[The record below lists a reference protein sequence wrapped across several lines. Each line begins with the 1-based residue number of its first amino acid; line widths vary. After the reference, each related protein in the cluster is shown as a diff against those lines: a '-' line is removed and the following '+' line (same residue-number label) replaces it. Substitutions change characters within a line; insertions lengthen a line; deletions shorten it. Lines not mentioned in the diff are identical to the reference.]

1 MGRETHN
8 EKVKEMRRERDGQIA
23 RERERERDRWG
34 ERHIMRK

>member
-8 EKVKEMRRERDGQIA
+8 EKVKEMRRERWADS
-23 RERERERDRWG
+23 ERERERDRWG

>member
-8 EKVKEMRRERDGQIA
+8 EKVKEMRRERWADSE
-23 RERERERDRWG
+23 RERERERWG